1 MKDKTFYRIMNLLGI
16 VLIFIV
22 AILSYS
28 LGLANGE
35 VVRFEVDN
43 QLLDAAVLFHGTAL
57 TYTDGFWFER
67 DGERCDPF
75 TTEFKNAYAKQIK

>member
-22 AILSYS
+22 AYLSYS

-35 VVRFEVDN
+35 IVRLEVDYDILN
-43 QLLDAAVLFHGTAL
+43 ASMNFHGVDSL
-57 TYTDGFWFER
+57 IYDGTYYFNR
-67 DGERCDPF
+67 DGQRC
-75 TTEFKNAYAKQIK
+75 NALSQQFQIYYGGRK

>member
-1 MKDKTFYRIMNLLGI
+1 MSDKRFYQITNIIGI
-16 VLIFIV
+16 LIIILV
-22 AILSYS
+22 AYLSYS
-28 LGLANGE
+28 VGLANGE
-35 VVRFEVDN
+35 IVRFEIDN

-75 TTEFKNAYAKQIK
+75 TTEFKNAYKRREK

>member
-22 AILSYS
+22 AYLSYS
-28 LGLANGE
+28 VGLANGE
-35 VVRFEVDN
+35 IVRLEVDN
-43 QLLDAAVLFHGTAL
+43 QLLDAAVLFHGQAL

-75 TTEFKNAYAKQIK
+75 TTEFKNAYKRRDK